1 MASPNATFAYKRYLN
16 LNLEVMR
23 LIIVL
28 LFISFSISA
37 QTVERAKNL
46 FQNQNGAEAKK
57 LLLTVK
63 DTNKEYAD
71 AQYWLGRIAFEEK
84 NYDDAEEYFE
94 AAIEANDKVAEYY
107 TWYGNT
113 LGTIAGDAN
122 FLKQGM
128 LAPKMKSAWE
138 KAVAL
143 DPTAIDP
150 RESLVQYYLQ
160 APAIAGGSV
169 DKAIEIANQIV
180 KLKPAEGHRQL
191 GNIYFKEKKMVEAE
205 KEFIAM
211 TKADPAYVS
220 GLANFY
226 MLQKQYDKAFNLY
239 EEAFKKNPEDM
250 LAIYQIGKTSA
261 LSGQRLDRG
270 EECLKKYLTY
280 TPKQNEPSH
289 AGANM
294 RLAQIMEKRGKKSE
308 AKKLY
313 ELAIKSDDTLK
324 EAKEGL
330 ERVSN

>member
-1 MASPNATFAYKRYLN
+1 
-16 LNLEVMR
+16 MR

-28 LFISFSISA
+28 LFISFSLSA
-37 QTVERAKNL
+37 QTVEQAKNL
-46 FQNQNGAEAKK
+46 VQNKKIAEAKK

-63 DTNKEYAD
+63 DSNKEYAD
-71 AQYWLGRIAFEEK
+71 AQYWLGRIALEEEK
-84 NYDDAEEYFE
+84 YDDAEEYFE
-94 AAIEANDKVAEYY
+94 EAIDTNDKVAEYH

-143 DPTAIDP
+143 DPSAIEP
-150 RESLVQYYLQ
+150 RESLVQYYMQ

-191 GNIYFKEKKMVEAE
+191 GNIYYKEKRMVEAE

-211 TKADPAYVS
+211 TKADPAYGS

-226 MLQKQYDKAFNLY
+226 MLQKQYDKAFNLF
-239 EEAFKKNPEDM
+239 EDAVKKNPEDM

-261 LSGQRLDRG
+261 LSGQKLDRG
-270 EECLKKYLTY
+270 EDCLRKYLTY

-313 ELAIKSDDTLK
+313 ELAIKSDATLK